1 MKIMNWRSDA
11 NSADTTAKKRD
22 MLEVS
27 RMIKRNRNTANIY
40 YSSEGL
46 ETRLTAHTI
55 IFYL

>member
-1 MKIMNWRSDA
+1 MKILKWRSDA
-11 NSADTTAKKRD
+11 ISADTIAKKSD

-27 RMIKRNRNTANIY
+27 RMIKRNSNTANIY
-40 YSSEGL
+40 YSSKGI